1 MEKFKT
7 LSDEYKILKKHYK
20 LIPKKEWDL
29 DSINF
34 RKTAGFKNF
43 VSHKSIVE
51 FILGLDDCL
60 KNTYDGYQ
68 NILRAVRDKS
78 VNLLEKEVFDKSDR
92 NIFDGM
98 KKSLRTLKG
107 YFEYIKNAV
116 EQPYSNGF
124 IEAVNNKIKVIKRTA
139 YGYRSFYNLRNRVL
153 IVNNLV
159 QYKIIPGN

>member
-1 MEKFKT
+1 M
-7 LSDEYKILKKHYK
+7 
-20 LIPKKEWDL
+20 
-29 DSINF
+29 
-34 RKTAGFKNF
+34 
-43 VSHKSIVE
+43 
-51 FILGLDDCL
+51 L

-78 VNLLEKEVFDKSDR
+78 VNLSEKEVFDKSDR

-98 KKSLRTLKG
+98 KKSLQTFKV
-107 YFEYIKNAV
+107 YFEYVKNAV

-153 IVNNLV
+153 IINNLV
-159 QYKIIPGN
+159 QLK